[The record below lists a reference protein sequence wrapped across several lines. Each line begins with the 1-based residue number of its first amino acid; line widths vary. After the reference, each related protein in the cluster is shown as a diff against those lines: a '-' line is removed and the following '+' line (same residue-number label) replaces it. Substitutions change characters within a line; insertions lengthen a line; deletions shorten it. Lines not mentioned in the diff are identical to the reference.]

1 MYDDTFQ
8 PLCPFLNSAH
18 FIVTIPLP
26 NGLDSITLPCYGYL
40 MNKTQALIKSIEE
53 ADAIERATSDAI
65 SSILRNACD
74 ELQSLQDRIDAGE
87 FNV

>member
-1 MYDDTFQ
+1 
-8 PLCPFLNSAH
+8 
-18 FIVTIPLP
+18 
-26 NGLDSITLPCYGYL
+26 